1 MIAPLDDS
9 QGIELR
15 DWFAGLA
22 MHAMMENSEVLLS
35 CQKQSNDENVP
46 VQQIVAETAYT
57 QADHM
62 LAAAVAELTEGEPE
76 EN

>member
-22 MHAMMENSEVLLS
+22 MHALF
-35 CQKQSNDENVP
+35 SNEGSMAVIAGLDHSRPDVDPFEA
-46 VQQIVAETAYT
+46 IGECAYRVA
-57 QADHM
+57 DGM
-62 LAAAVAELTEGEPE
+62 LNASVEPDPE
-76 EN
+76 SN